1 MTNDESQNS
10 LMEISLPLPT
20 LNFIRFSIKHFY
32 TFPISQNTS
41 VRLTLRKPILRK
53 KKKKKTVSNMVPLY
67 IINKINKK
75 DFHSRIMY
83 HF

>member
-32 TFPISQNTS
+32 TFPISQNTF
-41 VRLTLRKPILRK
+41 VRLTLRKPILK
-53 KKKKKTVSNMVPLY
+53 KKNVSNMVPLY